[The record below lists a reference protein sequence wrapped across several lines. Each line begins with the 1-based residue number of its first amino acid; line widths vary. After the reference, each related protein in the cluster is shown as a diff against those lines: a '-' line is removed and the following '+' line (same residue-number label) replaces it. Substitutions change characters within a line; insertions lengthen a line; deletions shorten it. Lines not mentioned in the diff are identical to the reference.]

1 MLAAIKRLFA
11 VCIGLG
17 ALIAF
22 ITTVFVLGYA
32 FKIIAFILAVVL
44 VFSFI
49 LFLVWAALKEF
60 VFDAW
65 KKPPE

>member
-1 MLAAIKRLFA
+1 LISAIKRLFS

-22 ITTVFVLGYA
+22 LTTVVVLGYA
-32 FKIIAFILAVVL
+32 FKIIAFVLAVVL
-44 VFSFI
+44 VLAFI
-49 LFLVWAALKEF
+49 LFLVWAAIKEF
-60 VFDAW
+60 VFDVW

>member
-1 MLAAIKRLFA
+1 MRGIKRLFA

-17 ALIAF
+17 ALLAF
-22 ITTVFVLGYA
+22 VTTVIVFGYVL
-32 FKIIAFILAVVL
+32 KIIAFILAVVCVIVL
-44 VFSFI
+44 I
-49 LFLVWAALKEF
+49 LFLVWAAIKEF

>member
-1 MLAAIKRLFA
+1 MIGAIRRLFA

-22 ITTVFVLGYA
+22 LTTIVVLGYA

-44 VFSFI
+44 VLSFI
-49 LFLVWAALKEF
+49 IFLVWAAIKEF